1 VVGSVLINLCM
12 HGMVDSD
19 GVPLWRPLQTGHQQ
33 SKQPALVNID
43 GVIASKQCV
52 QVLPDG
58 QQKKPD

>member
-1 VVGSVLINLCM
+1 M